1 MNFFRP
7 RVSDTIASSSVNI
20 EEPIVD
26 QIEEDVEVLEL
37 HVEMEFGI

>member
-1 MNFFRP
+1 MNFFHP
-7 RVSDTIASSSVNI
+7 RVSNIIASSSVNI
-20 EEPIVD
+20 KEPIVN